1 MIYSDIDNIIE
12 MINKTK
18 IIGYNESQ
26 NYINPDF
33 LLIDYWRHKILLRI
47 IKNKYIE

>member
-18 IIGYNESQ
+18 NIGYNESH
-26 NYINPDF
+26 NYINPDI
-33 LLIDYWRHKILLRI
+33 LLIDYWRYEIAHRV
-47 IKNKYIE
+47 KNS